1 MKMDVYDMDG
11 NYFGEHENVDT
22 LEVYMP
28 VTIEHLA
35 NEYGIRLTT
44 HGEPRIFI
52 NKDGEVNTYVIREK
66 LPY

>member
-1 MKMDVYDMDG
+1 
-11 NYFGEHENVDT
+11 
-22 LEVYMP
+22 MP